1 MENQRCQRV
10 EPLFHAALERR
21 AGAERQAFLD
31 GACGDDADLRARVEV
46 LLSAHEEADD
56 FLEGPAVEGSREGPG
71 TSIGPYKLLQE
82 IGEGGMGV
90 VYMAEQSAPV
100 SRKVAL
106 KVIKLGMD
114 TKQVIARFE
123 AERQALALMDH
134 PHIAR
139 VLDAGATETGRPY
152 FVMELVRGVAIHEYC
167 DKHKLTTEER
177 LGLFVD
183 VCRAVQHAHQ
193 KGVIHRDL
201 KPSNVL
207 VTSHDGTPVPKI
219 IDFGVAKATNQRLTE
234 RTLFTEFQQIIGT
247 PEYMSPEQAEMSGLD
262 VDTRSDIYALG
273 VLLYKLLTGTTPVDP
288 DELRTAGF
296 EEMTRMIREDEPQA
310 PSTRVSKLGADA
322 QRIAE
327 RMSSGADELSRHL
340 RGDLDWIVMK
350 ALEKDRTRRYET
362 ASAFAQDVQRH
373 LEDRPVEAGPPG
385 ATYRLRKFVHRNRRM
400 VAVAAVVVAVA
411 LLGLAGTTVGL
422 LRARAEAHRSQV
434 VNASLQDVLA
444 MTDATRTPEGSE
456 LEVVLADVRE
466 VFGERHATYAAVLDT
481 MSARLLDAGEFER
494 AGQLCAE
501 ALDVWTRIRGERHPN
516 VAVARARRGTL
527 LRLEGRPREAEDEL
541 REALSIFEGAP
552 DANTAAA
559 YGACL
564 ELAELLGDSGEYAE
578 ADRLLGRALDLLRSS
593 PASSRFRVIQTL
605 EQRFLV
611 QLNLSPS
618 EALGTLREVY
628 EETRAFYPDDSPL
641 QAVSATGLGNFLVQ
655 HGQPDAAEPY
665 LREAV
670 RRFRDTPAER
680 GPLSV
685 AAHDALFQVLRART
699 DPESVLETDDLLER
713 TIELARPFWG
723 PETTAQNLDYYASR
737 VLERGAYGK
746 ALEAVL
752 DAYHIQADAGAT
764 FGELEGY
771 RDGLTYIAF
780 KAAAHSGLEPETY
793 ERARQAVQLALAG
806 EPEHPAM
813 IAVAG
818 AVDYRRGEY
827 AAAAASLEKLDG
839 PLAEVG
845 GALARKISPGDHA
858 FRALT
863 LARQGELASARAELG
878 LLRGS
883 LERNG
888 ANDDA
893 LSLLAEVEA
902 LLDHPPSVPT
912 DG

>member
-1 MENQRCQRV
+1 MENKHCQRV
-10 EPLFHAALERR
+10 EPLFHAALERG

-56 FLEGPAVEGSREGPG
+56 FLDSPAVEGPREGPG

-90 VYMAEQSAPV
+90 VYMAEQAAPV
-100 SRKVAL
+100 RRKVAL

-167 DKHKLTTEER
+167 DKHKLSTEER

-288 DELRTAGF
+288 TDLRTAGF
-296 EEMTRMIREDEPQA
+296 EEMTRMIREDEPPA
-310 PSTRVSKLGADA
+310 PSTRISKLGADA

-327 RMSSGADELSRHL
+327 RRSCEAGALSRHL

-385 ATYRLRKFVHRNRRM
+385 TAYRLRKFAHRNRRKVAAAVL
-400 VAVAAVVVAVA
+400 VAVVG
-411 LLGLAGTTVGL
+411 LLGLAGTTVGF
-422 LRARAEAHRSQV
+422 LRARAEAARSRV

-456 LEVVLADVRE
+456 LEVVLEDVRE
-466 VFGERHATYAAVLDT
+466 VFGEEHATYAAVLDT
-481 MSARLLDAGEFER
+481 LSARLLDAGEFER
-494 AGQLCAE
+494 AGELSRE
-501 ALDVWTRIRGERHPN
+501 ALEVWKRTRGERHPN
-516 VAVARARRGTL
+516 VAMAQARLGAL
-527 LRLEGRPREAEDEL
+527 LRLEGRPEEAEVVL
-541 REALSIFEGAP
+541 REALSVLAEVP
-552 DANTAAA
+552 DANELAA
-559 YGACL
+559 YGAYV
-564 ELAELLGDSGEYAE
+564 ELSELVGDRGDYGEASQLLGE
-578 ADRLLGRALDLLRSS
+578 ALALLRSS
-593 PASSRFRVIQTL
+593 QAPSHFRIIQTL
-605 EQRFLV
+605 EQQFLA
-611 QLNLSPS
+611 QFNGSSPQ
-618 EALGTLREVY
+618 AVHTLREIY
-628 EETRAFYPDDSPL
+628 DETRAFYPDESPL
-641 QAVSATGLGNFLVQ
+641 LAITALGLGNFLAQ
-655 HGQPDAAEPY
+655 HGEGAAAEPY

-670 RRFRDTPAER
+670 ERFRGTKVEV
-680 GPLSV
+680 GPQSV
-685 AAHDALFQVLRART
+685 AAHDALFQILRGRT
-699 DPESVLETDDLLER
+699 DPEGVREANELLRETIR
-713 TIELARPFWG
+713 LARPFWNA
-723 PETTAQNLDYYASR
+723 ETAAQNLDHYASR
-737 VLERGAYGK
+737 VLEHGLYGE
-746 ALEAVL
+746 ALEAVQEAFQIKV
-752 DAYHIQADAGAT
+752 DSGAS
-764 FGELEGY
+764 FEDLEPY
-771 RDGLTYIAF
+771 RDGLTYLAF
-780 KAAAHSGLEPETY
+780 RTVVVPGLDAEVYTLARTAV
-793 ERARQAVQLALAG
+793 ERALAG

-813 IAVAG
+813 IAVLG
-818 AVDYRRGEY
+818 GVLYRLGEF
-827 AAAAASLEKLDG
+827 AAAEEVMERMPAPLLEIR
-839 PLAEVG
+839 
-845 GALARKISPGDHA
+845 GALARKVAPADRA
-858 FRALT
+858 FRSMT
-863 LARQGELASARAELG
+863 YARLGEDAAARAELES
-878 LLRGS
+878 LRAT
-883 LERNG
+883 LESRNADGHG
-888 ANDDA
+888 AA
-893 LSLLAEVEA
+893 LLAEAEA
-902 LLDHPPSVPT
+902 LVEHLPSAT